1 MDIIL
6 RNQWEI
12 YDAAGLL
19 AVVNS
24 HEAAQ
29 EWLEQQKNGYLKPA
43 RVMYVKQT
51 DVSLD
56 FPILREL

>member
-24 HEAAQ
+24 YEAAQ
-29 EWLEQQKNGYLKPA
+29 EWLERQKNGYLKPT

-56 FPILREL
+56 FPILREP